1 MNCDEKRSKKKK
13 NPINVQKYY
22 NGQPCSL
29 PMNSNRIFWERKGGR
44 NRMFMAIVE
53 LSPFSNSV
61 YLTTSAYVKVKL
73 GKIKCFSLYT
83 VINKCK
89 VFSCHHLCGFFF
101 TVLFGLVPTKG
112 KQQKCK
118 FNFFFI

>member
-1 MNCDEKRSKKKK
+1 MLDIFKSEKKLISLKKCVMNCDEKRSKKKK

-53 LSPFSNSV
+53 LSAFSNSV
-61 YLTTSAYVKVKL
+61 YLTTSAYAY
-73 GKIKCFSLYT
+73 I
-83 VINKCK
+83 I
-89 VFSCHHLCGFFF
+89 
-101 TVLFGLVPTKG
+101 
-112 KQQKCK
+112 
-118 FNFFFI
+118 

>member
-1 MNCDEKRSKKKK
+1 
-13 NPINVQKYY
+13 
-22 NGQPCSL
+22 
-29 PMNSNRIFWERKGGR
+29 MNSNRIFWERKGGR

-89 VFSCHHLCGFFF
+89 VFFMSSFMWVFFYSSLWLGADQRK
-101 TVLFGLVPTKG
+101 TTKM
-112 KQQKCK
+112 
-118 FNFFFI
+118 